1 MKICIVGKYPPI
13 QGGVSGRAY
22 RYAHAL
28 AERGHQ
34 VHVVTNAKEVKPPY
48 RMIMRDEDWDRC
60 EADYGS
66 GYVRVHWTDS
76 ANRAMWHIPMGSAFV
91 SKLASLGATVGAEI
105 DFDVVFS
112 YYMEPY
118 GIAGHLIADMLKV
131 PHVIKTAGSDAGRL
145 WSQPQLQP
153 LYDHVFRSADHLVAG
168 GKVAERMMSIGIDR
182 GRIWPDP
189 DFTVQDKVFTP
200 DGPALDVGELCAT
213 AADDPMFANLQLGN
227 FRDDIPYFGVF
238 GKLGDKK
245 GTYSLLRALAHLVQ
259 SGRDVGL
266 LVMGHEKPRGP
277 GRFREMVSSLSLER
291 NVVQIPFIP
300 NWRVPEFIRRCL
312 AVCCLEQDFPITFH
326 SPIIPREVLCN
337 GGCLVGSTEVVQKL
351 SRSDR
356 MIHGYNCIAVGDV
369 NDVEELSSKLTQLLD
384 SPDKAP
390 EIGRRGRQYVIEA
403 QKNLEFPTRLE
414 RTLKRA
420 AGQEFV
426 KSAARPSHKSKPID
440 KFALSTLAIESMT
453 PGQRA
458 HFDDLLEG
466 NPLGLESAERLL
478 DRVGGY
484 TEAEGNDL
492 TVLRDVLKLEVN
504 LAHMPQGSN
513 GGTAVSD
520 LGETLFRLDGD
531 CWESYP
537 ENLRELVPQPSPT
550 LRIERFDI
558 DAHALIDARSKGILP
573 QNVSRRKS
581 RVCFLLG
588 PNENS
593 VRMLEIDDVTAGL
606 LQKCDGRSDIEKIT
620 TSSMIVGGGGGGD
633 EDSSRQ
639 TIHRRLLE
647 LFELGLIRLRL
658 PETTER

>member
-34 VHVVTNAKEVKPPY
+34 VHVVTNAKEVRPPY
-48 RMIMRDEDWDRC
+48 RMIMRDEDWGRC

-153 LYDHVFRSADHLVAG
+153 LYDHVFRSADYLVAG

-200 DGPALDVGELCAT
+200 DGPALDVAELCAT
-213 AADDPMFANLQLGN
+213 AADDPIFANLQLGN

-266 LVMGHEKPRGP
+266 LVMGHETLYVS
-277 GRFREMVSSLSLER
+277 EMS
-291 NVVQIPFIP
+291 
-300 NWRVPEFIRRCL
+300 
-312 AVCCLEQDFPITFH
+312 
-326 SPIIPREVLCN
+326 
-337 GGCLVGSTEVVQKL
+337 
-351 SRSDR
+351 
-356 MIHGYNCIAVGDV
+356 
-369 NDVEELSSKLTQLLD
+369 
-384 SPDKAP
+384 AP
-390 EIGRRGRQYVIEA
+390 
-403 QKNLEFPTRLE
+403 
-414 RTLKRA
+414 
-420 AGQEFV
+420 AGTC
-426 KSAARPSHKSKPID
+426 P
-440 KFALSTLAIESMT
+440 
-453 PGQRA
+453 
-458 HFDDLLEG
+458 
-466 NPLGLESAERLL
+466 
-478 DRVGGY
+478 
-484 TEAEGNDL
+484 
-492 TVLRDVLKLEVN
+492 
-504 LAHMPQGSN
+504 
-513 GGTAVSD
+513 
-520 LGETLFRLDGD
+520 
-531 CWESYP
+531 W
-537 ENLRELVPQPSPT
+537 
-550 LRIERFDI
+550 
-558 DAHALIDARSKGILP
+558 ALIVI
-573 QNVSRRKS
+573 
-581 RVCFLLG
+581 
-588 PNENS
+588 
-593 VRMLEIDDVTAGL
+593 
-606 LQKCDGRSDIEKIT
+606 
-620 TSSMIVGGGGGGD
+620 
-633 EDSSRQ
+633 
-639 TIHRRLLE
+639 
-647 LFELGLIRLRL
+647 
-658 PETTER
+658 